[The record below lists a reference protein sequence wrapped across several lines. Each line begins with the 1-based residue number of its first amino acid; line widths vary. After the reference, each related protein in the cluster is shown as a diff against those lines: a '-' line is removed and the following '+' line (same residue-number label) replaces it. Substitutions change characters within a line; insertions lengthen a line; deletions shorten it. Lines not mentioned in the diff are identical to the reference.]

1 MPFVAKGAKTFK
13 VCVRAM
19 DGRTC
24 IVSTETQKKR
34 EAESA
39 QGSKTPW
46 RTRTTRIVPENA
58 WCVPYIRP
66 ALAGRIGNA
75 PLFPGMTE
83 RAALRVHHDAV
94 EALTLNEST
103 LHDWRHTHAVQLLR
117 DGYTAQVAAYQLG
130 HRDSYQVLT
139 RYGRHTPTELD
150 YTPRVA
156 KGARAGDQYEQEP
169 TAQAVG

>member
-1 MPFVAKGAKTFK
+1 MCATGLEWQAIERL
-13 VCVRAM
+13 RACDVDLAAM
-19 DGRTC
+19 T
-24 IVSTETQKKR
+24 VF
-34 EAESA
+34 A

-46 RTRTTRIVPENA
+46 RTRTTRIVAENT

-75 PLFPGMTE
+75 LLFPAITE
-83 RAALRVHHDAV
+83 RATLDAHHEAVAALG
-94 EALTLNEST
+94 LNEST

-117 DGYTAQVAAYQLG
+117 DGYTAQVAAHQLG

-139 RYGRHTPTELD
+139 RYGRFIPSELD

-156 KGARAGDQYEQEP
+156 KGARASDHEEH
-169 TAQAVG
+169 TAREA